1 MMYIFSDYYRPV
13 FMNQLKLVDQ
23 KMIII
28 VLVLLY
34 LLNLK
39 KVELISVTGDLFV
52 SLCFDCFFF
61 VIRKGKNSITI
72 KDYLSSSSIAYK
84 IRQYTL
90 KNIHFP

>member
-13 FMNQLKLVDQ
+13 FMIQLKLVDQ

-52 SLCFDCFFF
+52 SLCFDCFIFCNS
-61 VIRKGKNSITI
+61 KG
-72 KDYLSSSSIAYK
+72 
-84 IRQYTL
+84 
-90 KNIHFP
+90 

>member
-13 FMNQLKLVDQ
+13 FMNHLKLVDQ

-39 KVELISVTGDLFV
+39 KVELISVTDDLFV

-61 VIRKGKNSITI
+61 CNSKG
-72 KDYLSSSSIAYK
+72 
-84 IRQYTL
+84 
-90 KNIHFP
+90 

>member
-52 SLCFDCFFF
+52 SLCFDCVFF
-61 VIRKGKNSITI
+61 
-72 KDYLSSSSIAYK
+72 L
-84 IRQYTL
+84 
-90 KNIHFP
+90 

>member
-1 MMYIFSDYYRPV
+1 MMYIVSDYYRPV

-61 VIRKGKNSITI
+61 VIRKGKNSITK
-72 KDYLSSSSIAYK
+72 KDYLSYD
-84 IRQYTL
+84 
-90 KNIHFP
+90 

>member
-52 SLCFDCFFF
+52 SLCFVCFFFF

-72 KDYLSSSSIAYK
+72 KDYLSYD
-84 IRQYTL
+84 
-90 KNIHFP
+90 

>member
-39 KVELISVTGDLFV
+39 KVELISVTSDLFV

-61 VIRKGKNSITI
+61 VIRKSKNSITI
-72 KDYLSSSSIAYK
+72 KDYLSYD
-84 IRQYTL
+84 
-90 KNIHFP
+90 

>member
-13 FMNQLKLVDQ
+13 FMNHLKLVDQ

-39 KVELISVTGDLFV
+39 KVELISVTDDLFV
-52 SLCFDCFFF
+52 SLCFDCCFF
-61 VIRKGKNSITI
+61 
-72 KDYLSSSSIAYK
+72 L
-84 IRQYTL
+84 
-90 KNIHFP
+90 

>member
-1 MMYIFSDYYRPV
+1 MMYIVSDYYRPV

-61 VIRKGKNSITI
+61 FCNSKG
-72 KDYLSSSSIAYK
+72 
-84 IRQYTL
+84 
-90 KNIHFP
+90 